1 MIVGETNASTITNKT
16 SGSARVPMAAM
27 SKNFGQK
34 NMQAQQAVNI
44 KVNNVVVRPLNGL
57 QSL

>member
-1 MIVGETNASTITNKT
+1 MIVGETKASTITNKT
-16 SGSARVPMAAM
+16 SGSASELMAAM

-34 NMQAQQAVNI
+34 NMQTQQAVNI
-44 KVNNVVVRPLNGL
+44 NVNKVVVKPLNGL